1 MKARRSQHLQ
11 PPSPHVVH
19 SPTVS
24 TGHPYCFLL
33 HLLWPSPFSSPFIT
47 LPRLLPRHPQALWGQ
62 LRAECVLNVNPQKL
76 ILSNK
81 WGSGTSLPEI
91 KHPCVVRRSEG
102 GQDSTMRGK
111 GHSTGAEWTVTW
123 CPHEVGLTLA
133 CPTQVYTCS
142 KGLLPA
148 VGLGPEPAAGHQW
161 FAKKFWHVS
170 QILPIAAGLFP
181 LSSPTLSSA
190 VTQQV
195 DSRGSLGTRL
205 NPIG

>member
-1 MKARRSQHLQ
+1 MKARQSRHLQ

-33 HLLWPSPFSSPFIT
+33 HILWPSPSSSPFIT

-62 LRAECVLNVNPQKL
+62 LRAECVLNVNPPKL
-76 ILSNK
+76 ILINK

-91 KHPCVVRRSEG
+91 KYPCVVRRSEG

-123 CPHEVGLTLA
+123 CPHEVGLTH
-133 CPTQVYTCS
+133 TCLS
-142 KGLLPA
+142 HSGLYLFKGSTSSCRFGAWTSSRPS
-148 VGLGPEPAAGHQW
+148 VVRKE
-161 FAKKFWHVS
+161 
-170 QILPIAAGLFP
+170 ILTCESNSPDCCEP
-181 LSSPTLSSA
+181 LSPFLSHPQFSCNS
-190 VTQQV
+190 T
-195 DSRGSLGTRL
+195 GGL
-205 NPIG
+205 